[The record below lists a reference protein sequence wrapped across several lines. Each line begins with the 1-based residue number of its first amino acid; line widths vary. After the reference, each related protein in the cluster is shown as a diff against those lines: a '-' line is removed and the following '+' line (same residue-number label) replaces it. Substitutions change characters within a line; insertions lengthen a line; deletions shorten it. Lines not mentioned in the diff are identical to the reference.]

1 MKFIPFESDNDEE
14 LINDLN
20 TLEIKEKEKTDF
32 IPKEKDN
39 KINISEDEEEENNE
53 YSYLKNPF
61 HKLDEYKIIRNEILK
76 FLPQIEIVFSVNVK
90 INNKM
95 IDELKNELKDILEN
109 NDFSIIEINKG
120 SLKIIVTLQYIYKEL
135 IKKMK
140 NNPANKNVKNWQK
153 ITDKEVK
160 NVLEK
165 LIQTKFLFIGGKS
178 PDFVYES
185 VINIRDKCNQRK
197 MTQLF
202 RALNQGQN
210 KFLKKNYN
218 IFENAKNISLD
229 ELEKF
234 INIIS
239 DEAKKQECN
248 VINF

>member
-1 MKFIPFESDNDEE
+1 
-14 LINDLN
+14 
-20 TLEIKEKEKTDF
+20 
-32 IPKEKDN
+32 
-39 KINISEDEEEENNE
+39 
-53 YSYLKNPF
+53 
-61 HKLDEYKIIRNEILK
+61 
-76 FLPQIEIVFSVNVK
+76 
-90 INNKM
+90 M

-165 LIQTKFLFIGGKS
+165 LIQTEFLFIGGKS

-185 VINIRDKCNQRK
+185 VINITDKCNQRK

-202 RALNQGQN
+202 GALNRGEDE
-210 KFLKKNYN
+210 FLKKNYN
-218 IFENAKNISLD
+218 IFENAKNIPLD

-248 VINF
+248 QFLKNFDNFYNTEIELEKVLYESVFEYKIIYIL